1 MQVFLNDEPEHV
13 LSLFIPRFTPPRR
26 PIISVNEHLVRHYP
40 LLNHLHHAQFRLKF
54 FI

>member
-40 LLNHLHHAQFRLKF
+40 IHILSMSL
-54 FI
+54 